1 MDVLA
6 RGATHMK
13 ILSGM
18 LRMRV
23 FVSKAELEATGEV
36 ETTVE
41 QCEPFMSWEGH
52 WLFFGEGRGVWRKS
66 RIKGTSWMAVS
77 GELEKSD
84 LHLDQGGGYGYKK
97 QMESRESET
106 ERSW

>member
-1 MDVLA
+1 M
-6 RGATHMK
+6 M

-23 FVSKAELEATGEV
+23 FVIKAELEGTGEV

-41 QCEPFMSWEGH
+41 QYEPFMSWEDH
-52 WLFFGEGRGVWRKS
+52 WLFFGEGWGVWRKS

-77 GELEKSD
+77 GD
-84 LHLDQGGGYGYKK
+84 
-97 QMESRESET
+97 
-106 ERSW
+106 